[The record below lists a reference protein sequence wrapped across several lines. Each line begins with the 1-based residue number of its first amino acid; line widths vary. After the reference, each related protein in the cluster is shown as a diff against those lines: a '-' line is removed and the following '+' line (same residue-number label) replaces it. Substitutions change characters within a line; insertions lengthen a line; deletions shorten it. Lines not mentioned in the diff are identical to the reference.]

1 MEKVRFGGN
10 RGVILSC
17 LCAVVVV
24 GGSLVGLQAQE
35 PVTEEEYGPLMTEI
49 RFTIGDALQHVDSFY
64 WPELGEDLDKLL
76 PMLRQVEAFWTE
88 RGNGDATSKAQ
99 DLMASFDALNQAAI
113 GQGQGDARTAIQ
125 DMRATCAPCHQAHRE
140 ETADGFRIKAGS

>member
-1 MEKVRFGGN
+1 MDWVRFGGT
-10 RGVILSC
+10 RRVITLG
-17 LCAVVVV
+17 LCAMVLV
-24 GGSLVGLQAQE
+24 GGSLAGVQAQE

-88 RGNGDATSKAQ
+88 RGNDDATSKAQ
-99 DLMASFDALNQAAI
+99 DLMGSFDALNQAAI
-113 GQGQGDARTAIQ
+113 GQSQGDARTAIQ

-140 ETADGFRIKAGS
+140 ETSDGFRIKAGS